1 LVTKH
6 NFLLLLK
13 LVSGYFWLL
22 MAGLSFVGLN
32 SAFRLMLTG
41 GLSNSGLFMPQT
53 DRSFLDISQN

>member
-1 LVTKH
+1 
-6 NFLLLLK
+6 
-13 LVSGYFWLL
+13 